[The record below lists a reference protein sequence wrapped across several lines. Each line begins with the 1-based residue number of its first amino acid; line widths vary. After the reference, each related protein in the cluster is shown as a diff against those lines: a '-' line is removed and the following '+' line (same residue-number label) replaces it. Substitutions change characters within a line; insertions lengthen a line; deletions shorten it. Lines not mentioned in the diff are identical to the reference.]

1 MKVYVPTGRNHAT
14 ALKPAIAL
22 ERLEGTQIVLLD
34 NAKWNGGKLLRH
46 LGEMLKA
53 REATVRLRFERK
65 PFFSRVADADLIE
78 RLASGASAVV
88 TAIGD

>member
-1 MKVYVPTGRNHAT
+1 MKVCAPTGRKHST
-14 ALKPAIAL
+14 ALKSAQAL
-22 ERLEGTQIVLLD
+22 ERLEGAQIVLLD
-34 NAKWNGGKLLRH
+34 NGKWNGGKLLRH